1 MGALGRGG
9 DEGPT
14 CGKVSGAA
22 LGAHRSRS
30 IKMGSPTDW
39 HLGSSAIRTK
49 THAATLE
56 GQGGLE
62 GWTSQASDLRS
73 QVWDLRPQTTTGFW
87 RLSHRGWRARICLG
101 TNLDHATGHATVPES
116 GVKLRGGKVQC
127 NKEMLI

>member
-1 MGALGRGG
+1 MWESLRGG
-9 DEGPT
+9 
-14 CGKVSGAA
+14 A
-22 LGAHRSRS
+22 RSTSQSQHQDGQPHGLAFGVQRNS
-30 IKMGSPTDW
+30 HEDARCDPG
-39 HLGSSAIRTK
+39 RTGR
-49 THAATLE
+49 A
-56 GQGGLE
+56 GGLE